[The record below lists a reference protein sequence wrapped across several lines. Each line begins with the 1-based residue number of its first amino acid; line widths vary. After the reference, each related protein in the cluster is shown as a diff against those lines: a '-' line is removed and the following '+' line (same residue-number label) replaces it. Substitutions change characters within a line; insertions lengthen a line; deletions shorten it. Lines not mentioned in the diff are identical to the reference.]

1 MQNSFLDSIPD
12 KALEM
17 LLVFFGFVGML
28 TPLALWIT
36 WSRFTFY
43 LVLGVGALAITVFV
57 LLSWFF
63 NARYKARNGG
73 ELPKSDYRS
82 YPVD

>member
-1 MQNSFLDSIPD
+1 MRASLFESVSD
-12 KALEM
+12 KALEL

-43 LVLGVGALAITVFV
+43 LVLGVGFVAISAFV
-57 LLSWFF
+57 LLSWYF
-63 NARYKARNGG
+63 NARYKARHG
-73 ELPKSDYRS
+73 ELPKKHHIRYL
-82 YPVD
+82 PK